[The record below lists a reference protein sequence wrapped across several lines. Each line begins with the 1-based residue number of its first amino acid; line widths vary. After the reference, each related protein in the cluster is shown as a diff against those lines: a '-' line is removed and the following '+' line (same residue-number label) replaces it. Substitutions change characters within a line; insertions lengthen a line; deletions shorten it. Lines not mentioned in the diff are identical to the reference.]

1 MSPTINSVL
10 KDTKNLDV
18 HEWKLKNGKTV
29 WITTED
35 MVEILSDYYNQED
48 YSWPSKIPD
57 SAFLRKSN
65 TIFNSFRNRYSE
77 VFIISMLLIS
87 IDLKLYPI
95 FDNQSIF
102 LVVVLIYAIIA
113 EVFNVLRK
121 SKSLFLKLVPVLFYL
136 TFLIFLLLK
145 KPI

>member
-1 MSPTINSVL
+1 MTPTINSVL
-10 KDTKNLDV
+10 KDTKNFDV

-29 WITTED
+29 WLTTED

-57 SAFLRKSN
+57 AAFLHKSN
-65 TIFNSFRNRYSE
+65 TTWESFYSRYNE
-77 VFIISMLLIS
+77 LYPFAITLML

-95 FDNQSIF
+95 FDNSTLFVFSICVYI
-102 LVVVLIYAIIA
+102 LIA
-113 EVFNVLRK
+113 EVFNILRK
-121 SKSLFLKLVPVLFYL
+121 QRKPYILPIIFISFGAFMV
-136 TFLIFLLLK
+136 FLILK